1 MTSRRPIVEVPESND
16 YALKIRHTDIR
27 PGWEQWY
34 LLTMDAHWDAPECYI
49 KLLHQHLAEAHEKG
63 ALIIDGGDWFE
74 AISGFGDPRG
84 SKGTI
89 REEHVKTT
97 YLDALV
103 DDAIDEFRPYLNHFA
118 YMGTGNHEQAVT
130 IRKETDV
137 TARFIEKANALRGKL
152 PPIHR
157 AGYTGWVR
165 FMFESGGARVSHAMK
180 VEHGTG
186 GNSPVTRGTIQ
197 TNRRQARTEGAT
209 FFVSGHIHEKWNM
222 PIPVERLNEST
233 SRVELREVEHIQNGS
248 YRMDFRTDGTAT
260 WAMMKMGTPKP
271 IGGWWIRFYCDRFK
285 RIAWEVKKAWVDYPN
300 LSNYLRKT
308 KVTKEPIPITA

>member
-1 MTSRRPIVEVPESND
+1 MTLQRPTIEIPPSRE
-16 YALKIRHTDIR
+16 YALRIRHDYT

-34 LLTMDAHWDAPECYI
+34 LLTCDAHWDAPESYI
-49 KLLHQHLAEAHEKG
+49 KLLHSHLKEAKEKN

-74 AISGFGDPRG
+74 VISGANDPRS

-89 REEHVKTT
+89 REEHLGVN
-97 YLDALV
+97 YLDRIV
-103 DDAIDEFRPYLNHFA
+103 DDGIDEFRPYLDNFA

-130 IRKETDV
+130 VRKETDI
-137 TARFIEKANALRGKL
+137 TARFLEKANAIRSKGL

-165 FMFESGGARVSHAMK
+165 FMFEGHGARVSHAMK

-197 TNRRQARTEGAT
+197 TNRRQSRTEGAT
-209 FFVSGHIHEKWNM
+209 FFMSGHIHEKWNM
-222 PIPVERLNEST
+222 PLVVETLNQST
-233 SRVELREVEHIQNGS
+233 GRVELREVEHIQCGS
-248 YRMDFRTDGTAT
+248 YREDFRLDGTAT

-271 IGGWWIRFYCDRFK
+271 VGGWWICFYCDRAK
-285 RIAWEVKKAWVDYPN
+285 HINWEVKKAWVDYPN
-300 LSNYLRKT
+300 LPSYRRKSRVV
-308 KVTKEPIPITA
+308 KDAAE